1 MYLLVNIS
9 LKGLKTGLLVN
20 MRLIRQVK
28 GRLENVH
35 TYHDR

>member
-20 MRLIRQVK
+20 MRLIRQVWVLQIGK
-28 GRLENVH
+28 VVVSKM
-35 TYHDR
+35 